1 MFSLI
6 ITIVSI
12 ALIVAITGATMY
24 YGGDS
29 LTQGRDKANAS
40 AIVAAGQQ
48 IAGAINMYDAMED
61 TPLTGEV
68 DEEGLKTALVDEGYL
83 KAIPQV
89 NGTTDGVWEVNA
101 DDNQITLTNVNEAVC
116 DAIGDGGIYGCAS
129 GTFTLSY

>member
-89 NGTTDGVWEVNA
+89 NGATGQWAVDTGT
-101 DDNQITLTNVNEAVC
+101 NQITLTDVSTNVC
-116 DAIGDGGIYGCAS
+116 DAIGDGGIYECAS